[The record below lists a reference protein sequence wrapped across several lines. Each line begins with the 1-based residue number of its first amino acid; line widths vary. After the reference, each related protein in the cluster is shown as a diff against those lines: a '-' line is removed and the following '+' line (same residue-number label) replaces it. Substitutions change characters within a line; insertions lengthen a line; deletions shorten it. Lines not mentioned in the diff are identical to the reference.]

1 MGSSESTINKIASQN
16 EFEQKSKQLKD
27 ALKIVAEDK
36 EASAYLFKEYDTF
49 LNYQSDCI
57 KLCEFIIKWIS
68 EPEEFEFDY
77 GALDR
82 TKNTNPEFIKNYKCE
97 YDQELRKL
105 TLNKKNVYQLLSEY
119 IQQIKLDKK
128 NTQATNQPLLAQ
140 ITFLENNSSNF
151 KNALKNKTIND
162 NAEFISLDL
171 NILLLGYIRYCL
183 NDGVKVNEE
192 HLHHFVNREK
202 KFDGGNLDLGKN
214 NGLKIDRLKEITDSN
229 FGKINAATKA
239 GIFLSLLQKVADLNQ
254 FNFNSSNSGTNFK
267 FFQRLTKAKKS
278 ILKELINLEDILKNQ
293 FNVSTQKDINT
304 ASSQEAWQWCK
315 HDLLLSTAKL
325 DKKKIYDKLK
335 NSVEVGE
342 DQRIYDDQ
350 IDICNL
356 LNIKHQD
363 LKNKESDDDCKAI
376 KDKSDVGYFNQL
388 VELAKASA
396 NHRSFLA
403 KLKDKID
410 DSLEIKTKSNSKDN
424 SAKSSNK
431 FFNTALKIYKQKT
444 IEQLLILKGDDG
456 STSLTPTIILG
467 RYLVGARKREPFP
480 ELYIKYID
488 QLCGTQK
495 NRYEGKVYPELEDL
509 QIFTN
514 KLQSPKVSSSSLAIK
529 INSFVSVQDSLGDC
543 VVRINYFL
551 NGTTV
556 DPLMSEIVD
565 DVIDRFGVTQ
575 TQILDAIESGITSVN
590 STQELDAEQVIN
602 FKSLSNFVEKDN
614 PIYSIAHDY
623 VSLYSVNVFLR
634 LLINIMLDSGVHNQK
649 SLESLIEKSLNEELE
664 CSHRVA
670 IHLEFINKVIA
681 EKNKSKMLKSFEEF
695 KHDQIQI
702 AKIVSIF
709 HLLNGEDDV
718 SSSNI
723 EKLIESYSKSYFEQ
737 KSNPETLIE
746 FLKSPKKKITKSK
759 ELRLKVDNFHIEK
772 LVEGGVFVLHEE
784 FDSELENKGWDLKL
798 IKVAISENGIV
809 ESVWR
814 RMLSCSDDLLF
825 TTLISSYLD
834 AGKRTETYKG
844 RGHYVSYITYRGYY
858 NSFVKSVLDKGFS
871 DWLFPHTDLHTEVLQ
886 KKLRAL
892 GNLQYLGDERFEII
906 IDGIG
911 LPKKLGQGSFGTV
924 YLCKDKLLETNVAI
938 KLIPTWGDD
947 ERIRKKLITEASIM
961 RRCQGDNIVTVY
973 DLHKFKAGNFSFKD
987 DSFEDEREFLIEDE
1001 LFGIVM
1007 EYIDDAQTLS
1017 KFVNTEKFKEEYN
1030 SKQKLD
1036 LFIQICKGVEQAH
1049 NLIVPVI
1056 HGDIKPDNILID
1068 RNGIP
1073 KLVDFGVS
1081 SYSGSYIGASSGQ
1094 TYSSPNICEGGK
1106 ATVQDD
1112 IHSLAMVFIYL
1123 LYPDVV
1129 RTLNKNSKDTEL
1141 KAKLYLLITFI
1152 CKKYNESRFQEHAEI
1167 YWDIDLEKKVPS
1179 ELSCLANAAKAFV
1192 SYTYEKGDD
1201 KQFGW
1206 PLNYLLK
1213 ALNPTPNNEYH
1224 SLSSFSFDIGCCID
1238 FGEVST
1244 TNTVKHGGYPLTKL
1258 SISQLPQRSLLNEI
1272 NNSEFDI
1279 DRLKVFCRVAL
1290 AEKPTKYSVLAKLPD
1305 EEAFV
1310 FHLPWNYMVYE
1321 RRLIHEDYE
1330 PNKLLTKAI
1339 IDINKFGGGTSQYV
1353 ELITKL
1359 FQAKEK
1365 PIVEFDNK
1373 PRLFK
1378 QKQPLINIERPKTV
1392 VLSNVFDPL
1401 VNLFNS
1407 LTASAL
1413 GQSSFQWVK
1422 AVNAL
1427 PPRDIN
1433 HIKKCIESTSNEQE
1447 LTNALLAS
1455 SITLVKGQESS
1466 IAKYL
1471 KENSFIKKVV
1481 YGKGQMQDWEL
1492 FVLLM
1497 ELMPPEAYTK
1507 AVNHEI
1513 EIILASPEFTELLN
1527 EQAMFEQFMSEN
1539 AEYRLY
1545 VKCFKQ
1551 SPNGYLL
1558 M

>member
-1 MGSSESTINKIASQN
+1 MSSSESTINKIASQN

-49 LNYQSDCI
+49 LKYQSDCI
-57 KLCEFIIKWIS
+57 KMCEFIIKWIT
-68 EPEEFEFDY
+68 EPEEFKY
-77 GALDR
+77 NYSALDR
-82 TKNTNPEFIKNYKCE
+82 TKYTNPEYVEDYECE

-151 KNALKNKTIND
+151 KNALKNKTIKD

-214 NGLKIDRLKEITDSN
+214 NGLKIDRLKEITDRN

-239 GIFLSLLQKVADLNQ
+239 GIFLSLLQRVADLNQ

-278 ILKELINLEDILKNQ
+278 ILKELINLEDILKIQ

-388 VELAKASA
+388 VELAKASE

-424 SAKSSNK
+424 SAKSSDK

-467 RYLVGARKREPFP
+467 SYLVGARKREPFP

-551 NGTTV
+551 NSTTV

-575 TQILDAIESGITSVN
+575 TQILDAIKSGITSVN
-590 STQELDAEQVIN
+590 LTQELDAEQVIN
-602 FKSLSNFVEKDN
+602 FKSLFNFVEKDN

-681 EKNKSKMLKSFEEF
+681 YKNKSKMLKSFEEF

-759 ELRLKVDNFHIEK
+759 ELRLKVDNFHIDK

-906 IDGIG
+906 IDDIG

-938 KLIPTWGDD
+938 KLIPTWSDD

-1007 EYIDDAQTLS
+1007 EYIDDARTLHT
-1017 KFVNTEKFKEEYN
+1017 FVKSPEFVSYSYKA
-1030 SKQKLD
+1030 KLD
-1036 LFIQICKGVEQAH
+1036 LFIQICKGAEQAH

-1068 RNGIP
+1068 KNGIP

-1081 SYSGSYIGASSGQ
+1081 SYSGSYLGASSGQ
-1094 TYSSPNICEGGK
+1094 IYSSPNICEGGK

-1112 IHSLAMVFIYL
+1112 IHSLAMVLLFI
-1123 LYPDVV
+1123 LYPDIVAAMQSNLNDSNIKHKLIEFLSWIFETEV
-1129 RTLNKNSKDTEL
+1129 EKINECKDGYESVTLKNLVTKTLPITHHYFADAAPTIYNYIYKTSDDSLSPIKAILLSLVGSEEDGKYQLVKSEMVFANDLVPYSNVAEL
-1141 KAKLYLLITFI
+1141 VFEVGI
-1152 CKKYNESRFQEHAEI
+1152 CKSLGVVDTKLIATYGGFPLTTKNYKSIPEVDLMRKITSTSYEIEDLELFCEVIGDRRSSRETILLGRLWNHEKGIKSSVFRFQEPKTDPHIETV
-1167 YWDIDLEKKVPS
+1167 DRTVQFNK
-1179 ELSCLANAAKAFV
+1179 ELIRHLAHIK
-1192 SYTYEKGDD
+1192 
-1201 KQFGW
+1201 
-1206 PLNYLLK
+1206 
-1213 ALNPTPNNEYH
+1213 
-1224 SLSSFSFDIGCCID
+1224 
-1238 FGEVST
+1238 
-1244 TNTVKHGGYPLTKL
+1244 
-1258 SISQLPQRSLLNEI
+1258 
-1272 NNSEFDI
+1272 NSEFSFQEFKYVLEMFSIEQCVDDI
-1279 DRLKVFCRVAL
+1279 DVSKFPMKTKTFVKKCSLTNRFYSNAYSQLINHFKAL
-1290 AEKPTKYSVLAKLPD
+1290 
-1305 EEAFV
+1305 
-1310 FHLPWNYMVYE
+1310 
-1321 RRLIHEDYE
+1321 
-1330 PNKLLTKAI
+1330 
-1339 IDINKFGGGTSQYV
+1339 V
-1353 ELITKL
+1353 ELNMKQDFYEDLKTEDERIFGRQRAAWEILLRTLELADSRAYKD
-1359 FQAKEK
+1359 
-1365 PIVEFDNK
+1365 IIYNSVTEFFN
-1373 PRLFK
+1373 
-1378 QKQPLINIERPKTV
+1378 QKKY
-1392 VLSNVFDPL
+1392 
-1401 VNLFNS
+1401 
-1407 LTASAL
+1407 
-1413 GQSSFQWVK
+1413 
-1422 AVNAL
+1422 
-1427 PPRDIN
+1427 
-1433 HIKKCIESTSNEQE
+1433 QE
-1447 LTNALLAS
+1447 LQEDMAALQLFLNNS
-1455 SITLVKGQESS
+1455 VDYQLHKKFRETVRVVTL
-1466 IAKYL
+1466 I
-1471 KENSFIKKVV
+1471 
-1481 YGKGQMQDWEL
+1481 
-1492 FVLLM
+1492 
-1497 ELMPPEAYTK
+1497 
-1507 AVNHEI
+1507 
-1513 EIILASPEFTELLN
+1513 
-1527 EQAMFEQFMSEN
+1527 
-1539 AEYRLY
+1539 
-1545 VKCFKQ
+1545 
-1551 SPNGYLL
+1551 
-1558 M
+1558 